1 MVRNIF
7 KYGALGGVI
16 LTALFAITYLTGLYL
31 KVSFFGAYMLG
42 IAIIIAGLM
51 VIGPAV
57 LHQKMIQGGG
67 IGFKKAFGIGMGVAA
82 VTAIFYGIASLII
95 FNILF
100 TAYQTGTV
108 DGMYDAAYRF
118 GQWPSLARFEEI
130 EMASMNPIYYKPW
143 LQTVVTLTAIV
154 PIGLLMSFVSAR
166 LTNTR
171 P

>member
-7 KYGALGGVI
+7 KYGAIGGAV
-16 LTALFAITYLTGLYL
+16 LTALFAITFLTGLYL
-31 KVSFFGAYMLG
+31 KVSYFGAYMIG

-57 LHQKMIQGGG
+57 LHQKTVQGGG
-67 IGFKKAFGIGMGVAA
+67 IGFKKAFGIGMGVST
-82 VTAIFYGIASLII
+82 VTAVFYGIASLII

-108 DGMYDAAYRF
+108 EGMYDTAFSF
-118 GQWPSLARFEEI
+118 GHWPSQARFEEI

-154 PIGLLMSFVSAR
+154 PVGLLMSFISAR